1 MRSRDFGV
9 VVLFRLVSFFSVYF
23 SARKVER
30 NDVDVY
36 YIPATQLASDNGLT
50 TLANMIIMGKVLKET
65 NGFGENVRDALS
77 KVVSAKH
84 ADMLDFNLK
93 ALELG
98 KNFE

>member
-1 MRSRDFGV
+1 MVTPKAD
-9 VVLFRLVSFFSVYF
+9 SV
-23 SARKVER
+23 
-30 NDVDVY
+30 
-36 YIPATQLASDNGLT
+36 T
-50 TLANMIIMGKVLKET
+50 ANMIIMGKVLKET

-84 ADMLDFNLK
+84 ANMLDFNLK